1 MKFACNLTLVL
12 LCAVASSS
20 AQAPAPLPAAPEIVQ
35 INLADIVHPVSAA
48 YVKDGLN
55 HAKDIGARAVILRLD
70 TPGGLV
76 DSMREIVEAIL
87 SSPVPVITWVGPNGA
102 RAASAGFFILLAGDV
117 AVMAPGTN
125 SGAAHPVTAT
135 GQKIEDVMEKK
146 VVSDASAYIR
156 SYTAKRG
163 RNAQLAE
170 LGVTESRSF
179 TGEEALKEN
188 LIDAVISDAA
198 GIIERYDG
206 KEIHRFDDRPET
218 LHLRGAT
225 IETFEM
231 NSRQRILSRV
241 LDPNLALVLA
251 LAGLLGLY
259 VEVTHPGLIL
269 PGVIGGIS
277 LILALFAFN
286 MLPVNWAGAA
296 LIFLAI
302 VLFVLEA
309 TVTSHGI
316 LALGGIVAMIAGG
329 LMLVEG
335 PIPQLRIRLSTTL
348 AVAIPLSAITVILV
362 RLVFLS
368 HRTKS
373 ITGAEGMISEQGVA
387 KTDIHTNGKVLV
399 HGEYWNAFSDRPI
412 PSGARVRV
420 VKVQGLKIKVEE
432 GNSGTGNGHK
442 KAQETQK

>member
-1 MKFACNLTLVL
+1 MRILTVA
-12 LCAVASSS
+12 LCCTAALGQSS
-20 AQAPAPLPAAPEIVQ
+20 APASAPKIVQ
-35 INLADIVHPVSAA
+35 IDLADIVHPVSAA
-48 YVKDGLN
+48 YVEDGLK
-55 HAKDIGARAVILRLD
+55 HARDIGARAVILRLD
-70 TPGGLV
+70 TPGGLM
-76 DSMREIVEAIL
+76 DSMREIVEGIL
-87 SSPVPVITWVGPNGA
+87 SSPVPVITWVGPNGT

-125 SGAAHPVTAT
+125 SGAAHPVTST

-179 TGEEALKEN
+179 TGEEALKDD
-188 LIDAVISDAA
+188 LIDAVISDVN
-198 GIIERYDG
+198 GIIKRYDG
-206 KEIHRFDDRPET
+206 KEIRRVDDRPET

-225 IETFEM
+225 VELFEM
-231 NSRQRILSRV
+231 SSRQRILSRV
-241 LDPNLALVLA
+241 LDPNLALILA

-259 VEVTHPGLIL
+259 VEVTHPGMIL

-296 LIFLAI
+296 LILLAI

-316 LALGGIVAMIAGG
+316 LAIGGIVAMIAGG

-335 PIPQLRIRLSTTL
+335 PIPQLRVRFSTTL
-348 AVAIPLSAITVILV
+348 AVTLPVALITVVLV
-362 RLVFLS
+362 RLVYLS
-368 HRTKS
+368 HRRKS
-373 ITGAEGMISEQGVA
+373 ITGGQGMIGEEGTA
-387 KTDIHTNGKVLV
+387 RTDVHNQGKVFV

-412 PSGARVRV
+412 PAGARVRV
-420 VKVQGLKIKVEE
+420 VRVQDLKIEVEPIDT
-432 GNSGTGNGHK
+432 S
-442 KAQETQK
+442 AA

>member
-1 MKFACNLTLVL
+1 MKLLRILTLVL
-12 LCAVASSS
+12 CCTAAFGQTSGPAS
-20 AQAPAPLPAAPEIVQ
+20 AAKVVEID
-35 INLADIVHPVSAA
+35 LADIVHPVSAA
-48 YVKDGLN
+48 YINDGLK
-55 HAKDIGARAVILRLD
+55 HAKDVGARAVILRLD

-76 DSMREIVEAIL
+76 DSMRDIVTGIL

-102 RAASAGFFILLAGDV
+102 RAASAGFFILLSGDV

-125 SGAAHPVTAT
+125 TGAAHPVTST

-179 TGEEALKEN
+179 TAEEALKNN
-188 LIDAVISDAA
+188 LIDAVISDVN
-198 GIIERYDG
+198 GIIEQYDG
-206 KEIHRFDDRPET
+206 KEVRRIDDRTET

-225 IETFEM
+225 VDVFEM
-231 NSRQRILSRV
+231 SPRQRILSRV

-259 VEVTHPGLIL
+259 VEVTHPGMVL

-296 LIFLAI
+296 LILLAI
-302 VLFVLEA
+302 ILFVLEA

-316 LALGGIVAMIAGG
+316 LAIGGIVAMIAGG

-335 PIPQLRIRLSTTL
+335 PIPQLRIRFSTTL
-348 AVAIPLSAITVILV
+348 AVAVPVALITVVLV
-362 RLVFLS
+362 RLVYLS
-368 HRTKS
+368 HRRKS
-373 ITGAEGMISEQGVA
+373 ITGEQSMIGEEGTA
-387 KTDIHTNGKVLV
+387 KTDIHTDGKVMV
-399 HGEYWNAFSDRPI
+399 HGEYWSASSDRPI
-412 PSGARVRV
+412 PAGARVRV
-420 VKVQGLKIKVEE
+420 VRVQGLKIEVEPIDT
-432 GNSGTGNGHK
+432 N
-442 KAQETQK
+442 AA

>member
-1 MKFACNLTLVL
+1 MAALGQTSGPGVTGG
-12 LCAVASSS
+12 SS
-20 AQAPAPLPAAPEIVQ
+20 PKIVQ
-35 INLADIVHPVSAA
+35 IDLADIVHPVSAA
-48 YVKDGLN
+48 YVKDGLK
-55 HAKDIGARAVILRLD
+55 HAKDIDARAVILRLD

-76 DSMREIVEAIL
+76 DSMREIVEGIL
-87 SSPVPVITWVGPNGA
+87 SSPVPVITWVGPSGT
-102 RAASAGFFILLAGDV
+102 RAASAGFFILLSGDV

-125 SGAAHPVTAT
+125 TGAAHPVTSS

-179 TGEEALKEN
+179 TGEEALKDN
-188 LIDAVISDAA
+188 LIDAVISDVN

-206 KEIHRFDDRPET
+206 KEIRRFDDRPET
-218 LHLRGAT
+218 LHLRGASVDV
-225 IETFEM
+225 FEM
-231 NSRQRILSRV
+231 SPRQKILSRV
-241 LDPNLALVLA
+241 LDPNLALILA

-259 VEVTHPGLIL
+259 VEVTHPGMVL

-296 LIFLAI
+296 LILLAI

-335 PIPQLRIRLSTTL
+335 PIPQLRIRFSTTL
-348 AVAIPLSAITVILV
+348 AVAIPVAGITVMLV
-362 RLVFLS
+362 RLVYLS
-368 HRTKS
+368 HRRKS
-373 ITGAEGMISEQGVA
+373 ITGEEGMIGEEGTA
-387 KTDIHTNGKVLV
+387 KTDIHNDGKVLV
-399 HGEYWNAFSDRPI
+399 HGEYWNASSNRPI
-412 PSGARVRV
+412 PAGTRVRV
-420 VKVQGLKIKVEE
+420 VKVQGLKIEVEPILQ
-432 GNSGTGNGHK
+432 S
-442 KAQETQK
+442 

>member
-1 MKFACNLTLVL
+1 MRRTTKTHRLL
-12 LCAVASSS
+12 LCLCVFVVSLAH
-20 AQAPAPLPAAPEIVQ
+20 AQTSTPPAKVIQ

-55 HAKDIGARAVILRLD
+55 HAREIGARAVILRLD

-76 DSMREIVEAIL
+76 DSMREIVEGIL

-170 LGVTESRSF
+170 LGITESRSF
-179 TGEEALKEN
+179 TGEEALKNN
-188 LIDAVISDAA
+188 LIDAVISDVA

-206 KEIHRFDDRPET
+206 KEIRRFDDRPQT
-218 LHLRGAT
+218 LHLRGAG

-231 NSRQRILSRV
+231 TARQRILSRV

-259 VEVTHPGLIL
+259 VEITHPGMVL

-296 LIFLAI
+296 LILLAI

-316 LALGGIVAMIAGG
+316 LAIGGIVAMIAGG

-348 AVAIPLSAITVILV
+348 AVAIPLSLITVILV
-362 RLVFLS
+362 RLVYLS

-373 ITGAEGMISEQGVA
+373 ITGEEGMIGEQGVA
-387 KTDIHTNGKVLV
+387 KTDIHNDGKVLV

-412 PSGARVRV
+412 PAGAHVRV
-420 VKVQGLKIKVEE
+420 VKVEGLRIEVEQIDT
-432 GNSGTGNGHK
+432 S
-442 KAQETQK
+442 AA

>member
-1 MKFACNLTLVL
+1 MSGCECKPGAKRKPGRAQPQEKAAAVNDMRSLRNLTLVS
-12 LCAVASSS
+12 LCAVVLDGAEASASGK
-20 AQAPAPLPAAPEIVQ
+20 IVQ
-35 INLADIVHPVSAA
+35 IDLADIGHPVSAA
-48 YVKDGLN
+48 YVKDGLS
-55 HAKDIGARAVILRLD
+55 HAKDVGARAVILRLD

-87 SSPVPVITWVGPNGA
+87 SSTVPVITWVGPNGA
-102 RAASAGFFILLAGDV
+102 RAASAGFFILFFGGV
-117 AVMAPGTN
+117 AVLGPGTN

-170 LGVTESRSF
+170 CGITESRSY
-179 TGEEALKEN
+179 TGEEALKAN
-188 LIDAVISDAA
+188 LIDAVISDVA
-198 GIIERYDG
+198 GIVEQYDG
-206 KEIHRFDDRPET
+206 KQIRRFDDRPEM

-231 NSRQRILSRV
+231 TPRQRILSRV
-241 LDPNLALVLA
+241 LDPNLALILA

-259 VEVTHPGLIL
+259 VEITHPGMIL

-296 LIFLAI
+296 LILLAI

-316 LALGGIVAMIAGG
+316 LAIGGIVAMIAGG

-348 AVAIPLSAITVILV
+348 AVTLPLSIITVLLV
-362 RLVFLS
+362 PLVYFS
-368 HRTKS
+368 PPTKS
-373 ITGAEGMISEQGVA
+373 
-387 KTDIHTNGKVLV
+387 
-399 HGEYWNAFSDRPI
+399 
-412 PSGARVRV
+412 
-420 VKVQGLKIKVEE
+420 
-432 GNSGTGNGHK
+432 
-442 KAQETQK
+442 

>member
-1 MKFACNLTLVL
+1 MKFARILTLACC
-12 LCAVASSS
+12 CAVAFSQTT
-20 AQAPAPLPAAPEIVQ
+20 AQGRRVVQ

-48 YVKDGLN
+48 YVKDGLQ
-55 HAKDIGARAVILRLD
+55 HAKDIGASAVILRLD

-76 DSMREIVEAIL
+76 DSMRDIVEGIL
-87 SSPVPVITWVGPNGA
+87 SSSVPVITWVGPNGA
-102 RAASAGFFILLAGDV
+102 RSASAGFFILLAGDV

-163 RNAQLAE
+163 RNAELAE
-170 LGVTESRSF
+170 LGVTESRSY
-179 TGEEALKEN
+179 TAEEALKNN
-188 LIDAVISDAA
+188 LIDAVISDPN

-206 KEIHRFDDRPET
+206 KEIRRFDDRPET

-231 NSRQRILSRV
+231 TARQRILSRV
-241 LDPNLALVLA
+241 LDPNLALILA

-259 VEVTHPGLIL
+259 VEVTHPGMIL
-269 PGVIGGIS
+269 PGIVGGIS

-296 LIFLAI
+296 LILLAI
-302 VLFVLEA
+302 ALFVLEG

-335 PIPQLRIRLSTTL
+335 PIPQLRIHFSTTL
-348 AVAIPLSAITVILV
+348 AVAIPLAAITVLLV
-362 RLVFLS
+362 RLVYLS
-368 HRTKS
+368 HRKKS
-373 ITGAEGMISEQGVA
+373 ITGEEGMIGEEGTA
-387 KTDIHTNGKVLV
+387 KTDIHMEGKVLV
-399 HGEYWNAFSDRPI
+399 HGEYWNASSHRPI
-412 PSGARVRV
+412 PAGARVRV
-420 VKVQGLKIKVEE
+420 VRVQGLKVEVE
-432 GNSGTGNGHK
+432 PIDTGKLGT
-442 KAQETQK
+442 ASSF